1 MTLARILLAS
11 MAMSAA
17 CGGMAWA
24 RDNIILSG
32 SSAVLPYATI
42 VAEAFGEDFDFPTP
56 VVEGGGSGAGR
67 KKPCEGLGEAT
78 IDIANSWSRI
88 TQGDLDACKAN
99 GVTDIMDLRY
109 PVSRPLYVYAK
120 KQHIGVTAGLK
131 EFIAFFV
138 SDDMSG
144 ADGVLAHYGLVPN
157 PQLAATEQA
166 VANGVIMGPLL

>member
-42 VAEAFGEDFDFPTP
+42 VA
-56 VVEGGGSGAGR
+56 
-67 KKPCEGLGEAT
+67 EAT

-157 PQLAATEQA
+157 PQLAATE
-166 VANGVIMGPLL
+166 